1 MASRGCSPRLL
12 EKFVKKTTEEIDNV
26 FKILVESFYNNL
38 RNFISSE
45 HLSRDY
51 YWKSGIQE
59 IQIFPGFKISQRSL
73 DIS

>member
-1 MASRGCSPRLL
+1 MASRRCSPRLL

-59 IQIFPGFKISQRSL
+59 IQNFPGF
-73 DIS
+73 